1 MTLNL
6 VQVTL
11 QAGVPPPDHPLL
23 SEASSAESR
32 DDSLTDLNQSKPDL
46 SQSIDLDNCKNTN
59 FDAMV
64 AYALNAAEDEPL
76 SSLQSS
82 QSDVEDQSCKSH
94 QRKRKNF

>member
-11 QAGVPPPDHPLL
+11 QAGVPPPTDHPLL

-59 FDAMV
+59 FDAI
-64 AYALNAAEDEPL
+64 ERIER
-76 SSLQSS
+76 S
-82 QSDVEDQSCKSH
+82 
-94 QRKRKNF
+94 